1 MEEFL
6 REIIAPSPSSPT
18 TSLPFEIF
26 SPDLQVSG
34 IPSTSSS
41 STTVINGNGLDGED
55 LQRLL
60 SMIPDVQPDQE
71 RFEFSPSLDLPLT
84 GWELTASVF

>member
-1 MEEFL
+1 MEELL

-26 SPDLQVSG
+26 SPDLQVTD
-34 IPSTSSS
+34 IPSGSPF
-41 STTVINGNGLDGED
+41 STVMPGDALEGED

-60 SMIPDVQPDQE
+60 NMFPDVQPEQE
-71 RFEFSPSLDLPLT
+71 RIEFSPSLDLPLA
-84 GWELTASVF
+84 GWDLTASVY

>member
-1 MEEFL
+1 MEQLL

-26 SPDLQVSG
+26 SSDTQVTG
-34 IPSTSSS
+34 IPSFSAA
-41 STTVINGNGLDGED
+41 VMPGDALDGED
-55 LQRLL
+55 LRRLL

-71 RFEFSPSLDLPLT
+71 QFEFSPSLDLPLS
-84 GWELTASVF
+84 GWDLSASVF

>member
-1 MEEFL
+1 MEEFM

-26 SPDLQVSG
+26 SSDLQVAD
-34 IPSTSSS
+34 IPSASPFSA
-41 STTVINGNGLDGED
+41 TVMSGNALDGED

-60 SMIPDVQPDQE
+60 SMIPDVQPERE
-71 RFEFSPSLDLPLT
+71 RFEFSPNLDLP
-84 GWELTASVF
+84 WDLTASVF

>member
-6 REIIAPSPSSPT
+6 REIIIPSPSSPT
-18 TSLPFEIF
+18 TSLPFEVF
-26 SPDLQVSG
+26 TQNLQVTDV
-34 IPSTSSS
+34 PSTSSFS
-41 STTVINGNGLDGED
+41 AAVMSGSALDGDD

-71 RFEFSPSLDLPLT
+71 RIEFSPSLDLPLD
-84 GWELTASVF
+84 GWDLTASVF

>member
-1 MEEFL
+1 MEELL

-26 SPDLQVSG
+26 SSDLQVAD
-34 IPSTSSS
+34 IPSTSPF
-41 STTVINGNGLDGED
+41 STTVMPGNPLDEED

-60 SMIPDVQPDQE
+60 SMIPDVQPEQE
-71 RFEFSPSLDLPLT
+71 RFEFSPDLDLPLA
-84 GWELTASVF
+84 GWDLASSVF